1 MMFRFKNFHLG
12 GDSLKK
18 IIFGITSLT
27 IGGAER
33 VLVDLANRLSYE
45 YNVTVFTIY
54 DGGELKKELNSN
66 IKKIALYRKPY
77 KELTKIEKIK
87 ASLKLIIYKK
97 KIYEAIMKRGFDTEI
112 AFLEGP
118 ITRLFAVKSNTN
130 NIAWIHN
137 DISKVYG
144 SGIKAKIKKI
154 VDGIEYKKYKKLV
167 FVSKENQKDFNK
179 EYKWAKKDNE
189 EIIRNYIDY
198 KKVLEKAEEKVELP
212 YIDKEINLL
221 TVCRLVEQKALDR
234 FIKVQKALE
243 ERGIHT
249 KIYIVGDGPLRYN
262 LQKEI
267 DEEGLTDR
275 FILLGQKENPYPYI
289 KYCDYFCLL
298 SYYEGYGMVLEE
310 AKILNKPI
318 ILTNTAAKECAN
330 GYKKSIVLDNNFE
343 GIVKGL
349 EKELKSDN
357 VKYLN
362 NLTENNLE
370 LENINEEVQ
379 EKIIRKIKDI
389 L

>member
-1 MMFRFKNFHLG
+1 M
-12 GDSLKK
+12 KK

-33 VLVDLANRLSYE
+33 VLVDLANRLSEE
-45 YNVTVFTIY
+45 YDVTIFTIY
-54 DGGELKKELNSN
+54 DGGELKKELNKN

-77 KELTKIEKIK
+77 KDLTKVEKIK
-87 ASLKLIIYKK
+87 ASLKLILYKK
-97 KIYEAIMKRGFDTEI
+97 KIYEQIMKRGFNTKI

-144 SGIKAKIKKI
+144 SGIKAKIKRI
-154 VDGIEYKKYKKLV
+154 VDGKLYKKYNTLV
-167 FVSKENQKDFNK
+167 FVSEENKKDFNK
-179 EYKWAKKDNE
+179 EYKWANE
-189 EIIRNYIDY
+189 SNEKIIRNYIDY
-198 KKVLEKAEEKVELP
+198 KKVLEKANGKINLP
-212 YIDKEINLL
+212 FENKEINLL

-243 ERGIHT
+243 NKGIHI

-267 DEEGLTDR
+267 DDENLTDR

-318 ILTNTAAKECAN
+318 ILTNTAAVECAK
-330 GYKKSIVLDNNFE
+330 GYDRAIILDNNFD

-357 VKYLN
+357 IKYLN
-362 NLTENNLE
+362 DLNESNLKLE
-370 LENINEEVQ
+370 KINEEVQ
-379 EKIIRKIKDI
+379 EQIIRKIKDI

>member
-1 MMFRFKNFHLG
+1 M
-12 GDSLKK
+12 KK

-33 VLVDLANRLSYE
+33 VLVDLANRLSEE
-45 YNVTVFTIY
+45 YNVTIFTIY
-54 DGGELKKELNSN
+54 DGGELKKELNQG

-77 KELTKIEKIK
+77 KEFSKIEKLK

-97 KIYEAIMKRGFDTEI
+97 KIYELIMKRGFDAEI

-118 ITRLFAVKSNTN
+118 VTRLFAKSNSKK
-130 NIAWIHN
+130 IAWIHN

-144 SGIKAKIKKI
+144 NGLKAKIKKW
-154 VDGIEYKKYKKLV
+154 VDGIAYKKYNKLV
-167 FVSKENQKDFNK
+167 FVSEENKKDFNK
-179 EYKWAKKDNE
+179 EYKWANE
-189 EIIRNYIDY
+189 KEQEIIRNYIDY
-198 KKVLEKAEEKVELP
+198 KKVLKKASEKLDLP
-212 YIDKEINLL
+212 YDNKEINLL

-234 FIKVQKALE
+234 FIKVQKELE
-243 ERGIHT
+243 IKGIHV
-249 KIYIVGDGPLRYN
+249 KIYIVGDGPQRYN
-262 LQKEI
+262 LQKQI
-267 DEEGLTDR
+267 DSEGLTNK

-318 ILTNTAAKECAN
+318 ILTNTAAIECAK
-330 GYKKSIVLDNNFE
+330 GYDKAIVLENNFD

-357 VKYLN
+357 VKYLTN
-362 NLTENNLE
+362 TAENNTTLQ
-370 LENINEEVQ
+370 NINEEIQ
-379 EKIIRKIKDI
+379 EKIIRKIKEI

>member
-1 MMFRFKNFHLG
+1 MKN
-12 GDSLKK
+12 

-33 VLVDLANRLSYE
+33 VLVDLANRLSEE
-45 YNVTVFTIY
+45 YNVTIFTIY

-66 IKKIALYRKPY
+66 IKKIALYRKPF
-77 KELTKIEKIK
+77 KELTKLEKIK
-87 ASLKLIIYKK
+87 ASLKLIFYKK
-97 KIYEAIMKRGFDTEI
+97 RIYEAIMKKGFDTQI

-118 ITRLFAVKSNTN
+118 VTRLFAVQSETN
-130 NIAWIHN
+130 KIAWVHN

-144 SGIKAKIKKI
+144 DGLKAKIKKFC
-154 VDGIEYKKYKKLV
+154 DGISYKKYSKLV
-167 FVSKENQKDFNK
+167 FVSEENKKDFNE
-179 EYKWAKKDNE
+179 EYKWANETKE

-198 KKVLEKAEEKVELP
+198 KKVLQKAEEKIELP
-212 YIDKEINLL
+212 YNVKEINLL

-234 FIKVQKALE
+234 FIKVQEKLE
-243 ERGIHT
+243 QDGIHA
-249 KIYIVGDGPLRYN
+249 KIYIVGDGPQRYN
-262 LQKEI
+262 LQKQI
-267 DEEGLTDR
+267 DEQGLTNS

-318 ILTNTAAKECAN
+318 ILTNTAAIECAKE
-330 GYKKSIVLDNNFE
+330 YDKAIILENNFD

-357 VKYLN
+357 IKYLN
-362 NLTENNLE
+362 NPEEKSNNLE
-370 LENINEEVQ
+370 EYYIKLQKRNEEVQ

>member
-1 MMFRFKNFHLG
+1 M
-12 GDSLKK
+12 KK

-33 VLVDLANRLSYE
+33 VLVDLANRLSME
-45 YNVTVFTIY
+45 YSVTVFTIY

-77 KELTKIEKIK
+77 KEFTKVEKIK
-87 ASLKLIIYKK
+87 ASLKLILYKN

-130 NIAWIHN
+130 KIAWIHN

-154 VDGIEYKKYKKLV
+154 VDGIEYKKYKRLV

-179 EYKWAKKDNE
+179 EYKWASKNNE

-198 KKVLEKAEEKVELP
+198 KKVLEKAKEKVELP

-234 FIKVQKALE
+234 FIKVQKELE
-243 ERGIHT
+243 RNGIHT
-249 KIYIVGDGPLRYN
+249 KIYIVGDGPLRFN

-289 KYCDYFCLL
+289 KNCDYFCLL

-318 ILTNTAAKECAN
+318 ILTNTAAKECAK
-330 GYKKSIVLDNNFE
+330 GYKKAIVLDNNFE

-362 NLTENNLE
+362 NLPENNLE

>member
-1 MMFRFKNFHLG
+1 M
-12 GDSLKK
+12 KK

-33 VLVDLANRLSYE
+33 VLVDLANRLSEE
-45 YNVTVFTIY
+45 YNVTIFTIY
-54 DGGELKKELNSN
+54 DGGELKKELNSK

-77 KELTKIEKIK
+77 AELSKIEKIK
-87 ASLKLIIYKK
+87 ASLKLMIYKN
-97 KIYEAIMKRGFDTEI
+97 KIFEAIMKRGFDTQI

-118 ITRLFAVKSNTN
+118 VTRLFASKSYATK
-130 NIAWIHN
+130 IAWIHN

-144 SGIKAKIKKI
+144 NGIKAFIKKL
-154 VDGIEYKKYKKLV
+154 VDGQMYKKYDKLI
-167 FVSKENQKDFNK
+167 FVSKENQDDFNK
-179 EYKWAKKDNE
+179 EYKWAKKNNQ

-198 KKVLEKAEEKVELP
+198 KKVLEKSEKEENVPFNEK
-212 YIDKEINLL
+212 DINLL

-234 FIKVQKALE
+234 FIKVQKQLE
-243 ERGIHT
+243 TDGIHT
-249 KIYIVGDGPLRYN
+249 KIYIVGDGPQRYH

-267 DEEGLTDR
+267 DELGLTES

-289 KYCDYFCLL
+289 KKCDYFCLL

-318 ILTNTAAKECAN
+318 ILTNTAARECAV
-330 GYKKSIVLDNNFE
+330 GYNKAIILDNTYE

-349 EKELKSDN
+349 EKELKNDN
-357 VKYLN
+357 FKHLRDTEKN
-362 NLTENNLE
+362 NS
-370 LENINEEVQ
+370 NISNEEN
-379 EKIIRKIKDI
+379 EELIIRKIKEI

>member
-1 MMFRFKNFHLG
+1 M
-12 GDSLKK
+12 KK

-33 VLVDLANRLSYE
+33 VLVDLANRLSEE
-45 YNVTVFTIY
+45 YDVTIFTIY
-54 DGGELKKELNSN
+54 DGGELKKELNKN

-77 KELTKIEKIK
+77 KDLTKLEKIK
-87 ASLKLIIYKK
+87 ASLKLILYKK
-97 KIYEAIMKRGFDTEI
+97 KIYEQIMKRGFNTKI

-144 SGIKAKIKKI
+144 NGIKAKIKRI
-154 VDGIEYKKYKKLV
+154 VDGKLYKKYNTLV
-167 FVSKENQKDFNK
+167 FVSEENKKDFNK
-179 EYKWAKKDNE
+179 EYKWANE
-189 EIIRNYIDY
+189 SNEKIIRNYIDY
-198 KKVLEKAEEKVELP
+198 KKVLEKANEKINLP
-212 YIDKEINLL
+212 FENKEINLL

-243 ERGIHT
+243 NKGIHI

-318 ILTNTAAKECAN
+318 ILTNTAAVECAK
-330 GYKKSIVLDNNFE
+330 GYDRAIILDNNFD

-357 VKYLN
+357 IKYLN
-362 NLTENNLE
+362 DLNESNLKLE
-370 LENINEEVQ
+370 KINEEVQ
-379 EKIIRKIKDI
+379 EQIIRKIKDI

>member
-1 MMFRFKNFHLG
+1 M
-12 GDSLKK
+12 KK

-33 VLVDLANRLSYE
+33 VLVDLANRLSEE
-45 YNVTVFTIY
+45 YDVTIFTIY
-54 DGGELKKELNSN
+54 DGGELKKELNKN

-77 KELTKIEKIK
+77 KDLTKVEKIK
-87 ASLKLIIYKK
+87 ASLKLILYKK
-97 KIYEAIMKRGFDTEI
+97 KIYEQIMKRGFNTKI

-144 SGIKAKIKKI
+144 NGIKAKIKRI
-154 VDGIEYKKYKKLV
+154 VDGKLYKKYNTLV
-167 FVSKENQKDFNK
+167 FVSEENKKDFNK
-179 EYKWAKKDNE
+179 EYKWANE
-189 EIIRNYIDY
+189 SNEKIIRNYIDY
-198 KKVLEKAEEKVELP
+198 KKVLEKANEKINLP
-212 YIDKEINLL
+212 FENKEINLL

-243 ERGIHT
+243 NKGIHI

-318 ILTNTAAKECAN
+318 ILTNTAAVECAK
-330 GYKKSIVLDNNFE
+330 GYDRAIILDNNFD

-357 VKYLN
+357 IKYLN
-362 NLTENNLE
+362 DLKESNLKLE
-370 LENINEEVQ
+370 KINEEVQ
-379 EKIIRKIKDI
+379 EQIIRKIKDI

>member
-1 MMFRFKNFHLG
+1 M
-12 GDSLKK
+12 KK

-33 VLVDLANRLSYE
+33 VLVDLANRLSEE
-45 YNVTVFTIY
+45 YDVTIFTIY
-54 DGGELKKELNSN
+54 DGGELKKELNKN

-77 KELTKIEKIK
+77 KDLTKLEKIK
-87 ASLKLIIYKK
+87 ASLKLILYKK
-97 KIYEAIMKRGFDTEI
+97 KIYEQIMKRGFNTKI

-118 ITRLFAVKSNTN
+118 IARLFAVKSNTN

-144 SGIKAKIKKI
+144 SGIKAKIKRI
-154 VDGIEYKKYKKLV
+154 VDGKLYKKYNTLV
-167 FVSKENQKDFNK
+167 FVSEENKKDFNK
-179 EYKWAKKDNE
+179 EYKWANE
-189 EIIRNYIDY
+189 SNEKIIRNYIDY
-198 KKVLEKAEEKVELP
+198 KKVLEKANEKINLP
-212 YIDKEINLL
+212 FENKEINLL

-243 ERGIHT
+243 NKGIHI

-318 ILTNTAAKECAN
+318 ILTNTAAVECAK
-330 GYKKSIVLDNNFE
+330 GYDRAIILDNNFD

-357 VKYLN
+357 IKYLN
-362 NLTENNLE
+362 DLKESNLKLE
-370 LENINEEVQ
+370 KINEEVQ
-379 EKIIRKIKDI
+379 EQIIRKIKDI

>member
-1 MMFRFKNFHLG
+1 M
-12 GDSLKK
+12 KK

-33 VLVDLANRLSYE
+33 VLVDLVNRLSTE
-45 YNVTVFTIY
+45 YSITVFTIY
-54 DGGELKKELNSN
+54 DGGELKKELNPN
-66 IKKIALYRKPY
+66 VKKIALYRKPFS
-77 KELTKIEKIK
+77 ELTKIEKIK
-87 ASLKLIIYKK
+87 ASLELILYRK
-97 KIYEAIMKRGFDTEI
+97 KIYEAIMKRDFDTEI

-118 ITRLFAVKSNTN
+118 ITRLFSVKSNTN
-130 NIAWIHN
+130 KIAWVHN

-144 SGIKAKIKKI
+144 SGIKAKLKRII
-154 VDGIEYKKYKKLV
+154 DGFVYKKYNKIV

-179 EYKWAKKDNE
+179 EYKWANRDNE

-243 ERGIHT
+243 QKGIHI
-249 KIYIVGDGPLRYN
+249 KIYIVGDGPLRFN

-267 DEEGLTDR
+267 DEEVLTNR
-275 FILLGQKENPYPYI
+275 FILLGKKENPYPYI

-330 GYKKSIVLDNNFE
+330 GYKKAIILDNNFE
-343 GIVKGL
+343 AIVKGL

-362 NLTENNLE
+362 SNNEDYLT
-370 LENINEEVQ
+370 LENINEEIQ

>member
-1 MMFRFKNFHLG
+1 M
-12 GDSLKK
+12 KK

-33 VLVDLANRLSYE
+33 VLVDLANRLSEE
-45 YNVTVFTIY
+45 YDVTIFTIY
-54 DGGELKKELNSN
+54 DGGELKKELNKN

-77 KELTKIEKIK
+77 KDLTKVEKIK
-87 ASLKLIIYKK
+87 ASLKLILYKK
-97 KIYEAIMKRGFDTEI
+97 KIYEQIMKRGFNTKI

-144 SGIKAKIKKI
+144 NGIKAKIKRI
-154 VDGIEYKKYKKLV
+154 VDGKLYKKYNTLV
-167 FVSKENQKDFNK
+167 FVSEENKKDFNK
-179 EYKWAKKDNE
+179 EYKWANE
-189 EIIRNYIDY
+189 SNEKIIRNYIDY
-198 KKVLEKAEEKVELP
+198 KKVLEKANEKINLP
-212 YIDKEINLL
+212 FENKEINLL

-243 ERGIHT
+243 NKGIHI

-267 DEEGLTDR
+267 DDENLTDR

-318 ILTNTAAKECAN
+318 ILTNTAAVECAK
-330 GYKKSIVLDNNFE
+330 GYDRAIILDNNFD

-357 VKYLN
+357 IKYLN
-362 NLTENNLE
+362 DLKESNLKLE
-370 LENINEEVQ
+370 KINEEVQ
-379 EKIIRKIKDI
+379 EQIIRKIKDI

>member
-243 ERGIHT
+243 DRGIHT

-330 GYKKSIVLDNNFE
+330 GYKKAIVLDNNFE

-357 VKYLN
+357 IKYLN
-362 NLTENNLE
+362 NENAVE

>member
-1 MMFRFKNFHLG
+1 M
-12 GDSLKK
+12 KK

-33 VLVDLANRLSYE
+33 VLVDLANRLSEE
-45 YNVTVFTIY
+45 YDVTIFTIY
-54 DGGELKKELNSN
+54 DGGELKKELNKN

-77 KELTKIEKIK
+77 KDLTKLEKIK
-87 ASLKLIIYKK
+87 ASLKLILYKK
-97 KIYEAIMKRGFDTEI
+97 KIYEQIMKRGFNTKI

-144 SGIKAKIKKI
+144 SGIKAKIKRI
-154 VDGIEYKKYKKLV
+154 VDGKLYKKYNTLV
-167 FVSKENQKDFNK
+167 FVSEENKKDFNK
-179 EYKWAKKDNE
+179 EYKWANE
-189 EIIRNYIDY
+189 SNEKIIRNYIDY
-198 KKVLEKAEEKVELP
+198 KKVLEKANEKVDLP
-212 YIDKEINLL
+212 FENKEINLL

-243 ERGIHT
+243 NKGIHI

-267 DEEGLTDR
+267 DDENLTDR

-318 ILTNTAAKECAN
+318 ILTNTAAVECAK
-330 GYKKSIVLDNNFE
+330 GYDRAIILDNNFD

-357 VKYLN
+357 IKYLN
-362 NLTENNLE
+362 DLNESNLKLE
-370 LENINEEVQ
+370 KINEEVQ
-379 EKIIRKIKDI
+379 EQIIRKIKDI

>member
-1 MMFRFKNFHLG
+1 M
-12 GDSLKK
+12 KK
-18 IIFGITSLT
+18 ILFGITGLT

-33 VLVDLANRLSYE
+33 VLVDLVNRLSTE
-45 YNVTVFTIY
+45 YSITVFTIY
-54 DGGELKKELNSN
+54 DGGELKKELNPN
-66 IKKIALYRKPY
+66 VKKIALYRKPFS
-77 KELTKIEKIK
+77 ELTKIEKIK
-87 ASLKLIIYKK
+87 ASLELILYRK
-97 KIYEAIMKRGFDTEI
+97 KIYEAIMKRDFDTEI

-118 ITRLFAVKSNTN
+118 ITRLFSVKSNTN
-130 NIAWIHN
+130 KIAWIHN

-144 SGIKAKIKKI
+144 SGIKAKLKRII
-154 VDGIEYKKYKKLV
+154 DGFAYKKYNKIV

-179 EYKWAKKDNE
+179 EYKWANKDNE

-243 ERGIHT
+243 QKGIHI
-249 KIYIVGDGPLRYN
+249 KIYIVGDGPLRFN

-267 DEEGLTDR
+267 DEEVLTNR
-275 FILLGQKENPYPYI
+275 FILLGKKENPYPYI

-330 GYKKSIVLDNNFE
+330 GYKKAIILDNNFE
-343 GIVKGL
+343 AIVKGL

-362 NLTENNLE
+362 SNNEDYLT
-370 LENINEEVQ
+370 LENINEEIQ